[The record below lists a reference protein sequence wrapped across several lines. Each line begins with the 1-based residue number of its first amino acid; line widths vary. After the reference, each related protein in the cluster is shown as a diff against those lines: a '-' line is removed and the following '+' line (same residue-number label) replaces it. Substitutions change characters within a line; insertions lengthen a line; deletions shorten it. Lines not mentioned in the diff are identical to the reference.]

1 MSHHSHSPPLFVSP
15 QPRSLSPTSLLP
27 DLDPSPAD
35 VDRPGSSSMSAAI
48 GRRFTPSA
56 PSYGHGHAL
65 GHHSRPR
72 SFSRS
77 SSSPSPP
84 TSPRTRTHPLPEK
97 KRTSSSSRST
107 RRPPLQ
113 SNHSLHYAGSASS
126 AAFVGSEGEGSDR
139 FVTINAEDTEVER
152 RRLPTVRASPSPRP
166 TPLPRVATPRVPT
179 DVAAHPLA
187 PRITLLPHT
196 VRLGPLRVTLTRKR
210 AEDAILLGAVVA
222 GIVKLTYTWKEVAVA
237 GELTTLLIISVAY
250 VALRVRTIDAPSSP
264 GRSPVPL
271 GVANLRERSSR
282 RNSQHGLPSLL
293 KEDDGPV
300 GIGSRGC
307 IWGTEE
313 REYRECLDD
322 GALFALL
329 LSPLTAAAMLHGALT
344 RLAAQPP
351 KATLPGWTIEQPLL
365 IPSTPVR
372 RITDTIPGVLAPG
385 AEGDAIRALS
395 ALATAR
401 RNLVQLFTLLSFVLL
416 IQLTHSLRHEIKLTR
431 TAPGSPTMSSGS
443 ESDTPMRPH
452 GTFWLKRGEWRRNR
466 SVIAFAFF
474 VTGCCVVVK
483 IGTAYIGRSV
493 WSDMSHSDIV
503 IATLFYQFC
512 LYVCV
517 RLARRGFTLGE
528 LGIVTHAATALFME
542 TVNMTRSKI
551 PILSEPYIKT
561 YRLPTPLL
569 IFQLALI
576 PGSLL
581 TGFLLSPLLYLSRN
595 MAQRPIHR
603 LRFPHEKPA
612 QRRLL
617 ALGFYAGA
625 ALVVVGVV
633 GMWARWMLG
642 RRNPWLW
649 VLRFIITGPHMWTRP
664 VLLAYWG
671 GLALFA
677 VAAWQRQLTRGRRH
691 RTYTVSRDSTS
702 SAGSGSTTALASDGA
717 SARTVRSHLEPS
729 VATQMMDR
737 ADQRMPTLSVNA
749 RRKSFHALA
758 VAMFVPGMTVDP
770 AFTHL
775 SFSVAFAAFTF
786 AEYVR
791 YFALWPLGASVHLFL
806 NEFIDHKDSGTAI
819 LSHFYLLAGCAT
831 PLWLEG
837 PSQVLAHFG
846 VLSLG
851 IGDAMASIIGRK
863 VGYMRWSP
871 VSGKTAEGSAG
882 FLVSVVAVAIAMWAV
897 GAVERFALVPFVL
910 TTALST
916 LLEAFSAQNDNLV
929 LPVYGWAVGTLLGV

>member
-1 MSHHSHSPPLFVSP
+1 
-15 QPRSLSPTSLLP
+15 
-27 DLDPSPAD
+27 
-35 VDRPGSSSMSAAI
+35 MSAAV
-48 GRRFTPSA
+48 GRRFTPS
-56 PSYGHGHAL
+56 SGHGHQL
-65 GHHSRPR
+65 GHHHHPRPR

-84 TSPRTRTHPLPEK
+84 TSPRTRTHGLPEK
-97 KRTSSSSRST
+97 KRTSSRT
-107 RRPPLQ
+107 GRRPQPQ
-113 SNHSLHYAGSASS
+113 SNPSFHYAGSASS
-126 AAFVGSEGEGSDR
+126 AAFVASDEEGSDR
-139 FVTINAEDTEVER
+139 FVTLHPDDTEVEHR
-152 RRLPTVRASPSPRP
+152 RAPPMRSSPIPRP
-166 TPLPRVATPRVPT
+166 VPHPRAMTPRIPA
-179 DVAAHPLA
+179 DVAAHPLS
-187 PRITLLPHT
+187 PRHTLLPHT
-196 VRLGPLRVTLTRKR
+196 FKAGPLAFTLTRKR

-222 GIVKLTYTWKEVAVA
+222 GITKLTYTWKEVALA
-237 GELTTLLIISVAY
+237 GELTTLLVLSVAY
-250 VALRVRTIDAPSSP
+250 VALRVRPVETPASPS
-264 GRSPVPL
+264 RSSLPL

-282 RNSQHGLPSLL
+282 RNSQAFPTAQP

-351 KATLPGWTIEQPLL
+351 TATLPGWAIEQPLI

-372 RITDTIPGVLAPG
+372 RITDKIPGPVAPG
-385 AEGDAIRALS
+385 SEGDAIRGLS
-395 ALATAR
+395 ALAIAR

-416 IQLTHSLRHEIKLTR
+416 IQLTHSLRHEIKLAR
-431 TAPGSPTMSSGS
+431 AVPGSPTMGSGS
-443 ESDTPMRPH
+443 ESDTPSRPQRAY
-452 GTFWLKRGEWRRNR
+452 WRKYGEWRRNR

-483 IGTAYIGRSV
+483 IATAYIGHGV

-551 PILSEPYIKT
+551 PIFSESYIKT

-612 QRRLL
+612 HRRLL
-617 ALGFYAGA
+617 ALGFYAGT

-642 RRNPWLW
+642 RRDPWFW
-649 VLRFIITGPHMWTRP
+649 ALRFIVAGPHMWTRP

-671 GLALFA
+671 GLALFS
-677 VAAWQRQLTRGRRH
+677 VAAWQRQLTRARRH
-691 RTYTVSRDSTS
+691 RTYAVSRDSTS
-702 SAGSGSTTALASDGA
+702 STVSVSTSALGVERVTLRPL
-717 SARTVRSHLEPS
+717 RTQPEPS

-737 ADQRMPTLSVNA
+737 ADQSMWTLSVNA
-749 RRKSFHALA
+749 RRKSFHFLA
-758 VAMFVPGMTVDP
+758 VAMFIPGVTFDP

-837 PSQVLAHFG
+837 PSQILAHFG
-846 VLSLG
+846 VVSLG
-851 IGDAMASIIGRK
+851 IGDAMASIVGRK
-863 VGYMRWSP
+863 IGYLRWSP
-871 VSGKTAEGSAG
+871 VSGKTAEGSLG
-882 FLVSVVAVAIAMWAV
+882 FLVSVVGAALAMWLV
-897 GAVERFALVPFVL
+897 GAVERFALLPFVL
-910 TTALST
+910 TTALVT

-929 LPVYGWAVGTLLGV
+929 LPVYGWAIGTLLGV

>member
-1 MSHHSHSPPLFVSP
+1 M
-15 QPRSLSPTSLLP
+15 
-27 DLDPSPAD
+27 
-35 VDRPGSSSMSAAI
+35 
-48 GRRFTPSA
+48 
-56 PSYGHGHAL
+56 
-65 GHHSRPR
+65 
-72 SFSRS
+72 
-77 SSSPSPP
+77 
-84 TSPRTRTHPLPEK
+84 
-97 KRTSSSSRST
+97 
-107 RRPPLQ
+107 
-113 SNHSLHYAGSASS
+113 
-126 AAFVGSEGEGSDR
+126 
-139 FVTINAEDTEVER
+139 
-152 RRLPTVRASPSPRP
+152 
-166 TPLPRVATPRVPT
+166 TPRIPA
-179 DVAAHPLA
+179 DVAAHPLS
-187 PRITLLPHT
+187 PRHTLLPHT
-196 VRLGPLRVTLTRKR
+196 FKAGPLAFTLTRKR

-222 GIVKLTYTWKEVAVA
+222 GITKLTYTWKEVALA
-237 GELTTLLIISVAY
+237 GELTTLLVLSVAY
-250 VALRVRTIDAPSSP
+250 VALRVRPVETPASPS
-264 GRSPVPL
+264 RSSLPL

-282 RNSQHGLPSLL
+282 RNSQAFPTAQP

-329 LSPLTAAAMLHGALT
+329 LLSPLTAAAMLHGALT

-351 KATLPGWTIEQPLL
+351 TATLPGWAIEQPLI

-372 RITDTIPGVLAPG
+372 RITDKIPGPVAPG
-385 AEGDAIRALS
+385 SEGDAIRGLS
-395 ALATAR
+395 ALAIAR

-416 IQLTHSLRHEIKLTR
+416 IQLTHSLRHEIKL
-431 TAPGSPTMSSGS
+431 APGS
-443 ESDTPMRPH
+443 ESDTPSRPQRAY
-452 GTFWLKRGEWRRNR
+452 WRKYGEWRRNR

-483 IGTAYIGRSV
+483 IATAYIGHGV

-551 PILSEPYIKT
+551 PIFSESYIKT

-612 QRRLL
+612 HRRLL
-617 ALGFYAGA
+617 ALGFYAGT

-642 RRNPWLW
+642 RRDPWFW
-649 VLRFIITGPHMWTRP
+649 ALRFIVAGPHMWTRP

-671 GLALFA
+671 GLALFS
-677 VAAWQRQLTRGRRH
+677 VAAWQRQLTRARRH
-691 RTYTVSRDSTS
+691 RTYAVSRDSTS
-702 SAGSGSTTALASDGA
+702 S
-717 SARTVRSHLEPS
+717 TVS
-729 VATQMMDR
+729 MMDR
-737 ADQRMPTLSVNA
+737 ADQSMWTLSVNA
-749 RRKSFHALA
+749 RRKSFHFLA
-758 VAMFVPGMTVDP
+758 VAMFIPGVTFDP

-837 PSQVLAHFG
+837 PSQILAHFG
-846 VLSLG
+846 VVSLG
-851 IGDAMASIIGRK
+851 IGDAMASIVGRK
-863 VGYMRWSP
+863 IGYLRWSP
-871 VSGKTAEGSAG
+871 VSGKTAEGSLG
-882 FLVSVVAVAIAMWAV
+882 FLVSVVGAALAMWLV
-897 GAVERFALVPFVL
+897 GAVERFALLPFVL
-910 TTALST
+910 TTALVT

-929 LPVYGWAVGTLLGV
+929 LPVYGWAIGTLLGV